1 MQDHIRNIAIV
12 AHVDHGKTTLIDR
25 LLEQSGTV
33 AEHQDLTERAMDT
46 HDLEQERGI
55 TILAKSTAI
64 DWNDHRINIIDTPG
78 HADFGG
84 EVERVLRMVES
95 VLLLVDAVEGPM
107 PQTKYVLGKAL
118 ELGHRPIVAVNK
130 IDREFARPYEVLDEI
145 FDLFLDLGASDEQLD
160 FPTVYSSGLEGFA
173 IDDLDE
179 ESDDLDVLFET
190 IVDEVP
196 PPEGTPDEPLRMQVA
211 TLDWDDY
218 VGRVA
223 IGRVFRGAIEKG
235 DEVVITRRDGTK
247 DEVRV
252 RELFGFH
259 GLQRVD
265 RDRIEAG
272 ELAAVAGMEEI
283 LPGETICAPDEPE
296 PMPTIEID
304 EPTISMMFKP
314 NDGPFSGREG
324 QFLTSRQIEER
335 LDRELEHNVA
345 LQVER
350 PGPETFEVSGRGE
363 LHLAV
368 LLEEMRREGYELQV
382 SRPEVI
388 IREDD
393 EGHELEPVEEVVIEC
408 DPDYSGDV
416 IQSLKE
422 RYGELH
428 RMSRNADGS
437 QHLEFRVPSRG
448 LIGYRSDFLTLTR
461 GTGVMYKNFHSYQ
474 SYRGPL
480 EHRRNGAMIVKD
492 EGVTMRYAL
501 YNLQERGDLFV
512 EPGEEVYGGQI
523 IGVCNKAQPLVVNPS
538 KNKKLSNVRSS
549 GADEALDLVPPIE
562 MTLEK
567 AIDFIDQDE
576 RVEITP
582 ESIRIRKAELEH
594 SKREP
599 A

>member
-1 MQDHIRNIAIV
+1 
-12 AHVDHGKTTLIDR
+12 
-25 LLEQSGTV
+25 
-33 AEHQDLTERAMDT
+33 
-46 HDLEQERGI
+46 
-55 TILAKSTAI
+55 
-64 DWNDHRINIIDTPG
+64 
-78 HADFGG
+78 
-84 EVERVLRMVES
+84 
-95 VLLLVDAVEGPM
+95 
-107 PQTKYVLGKAL
+107 
-118 ELGHRPIVAVNK
+118 
-130 IDREFARPYEVLDEI
+130 
-145 FDLFLDLGASDEQLD
+145 
-160 FPTVYSSGLEGFA
+160 
-173 IDDLDE
+173 
-179 ESDDLDVLFET
+179 
-190 IVDEVP
+190 
-196 PPEGTPDEPLRMQVA
+196 
-211 TLDWDDY
+211 
-218 VGRVA
+218 
-223 IGRVFRGAIEKG
+223 
-235 DEVVITRRDGTK
+235 
-247 DEVRV
+247 
-252 RELFGFH
+252 
-259 GLQRVD
+259 
-265 RDRIEAG
+265 
-272 ELAAVAGMEEI
+272 